1 MAGTCLNTS
10 VSPATFNTIIVP
22 RKLCSPTLN
31 LGPAHSS
38 LPTGTS
44 GLCGPPSSR
53 IPTCVSPA
61 SLPLSSHHEVTT
73 EVTKAEQP
81 SPGWEGKL
89 RTPRARAPRV
99 SMPRIRQRE
108 LDCSLSL
115 GRSGS
120 RHQDNLKFSRLPV
133 GPSHLPFRW
142 GRRGAGD
149 RSDTLGP
156 QSKVESMATKGIF
169 KQTDP
174 EPLVSR

>member
-1 MAGTCLNTS
+1 MSQHLCLPSHFQYHHRPPETLLPYS
-10 VSPATFNTIIVP
+10 QPRARPLFPPHRHLWPLRSPI
-22 RKLCSPTLN
+22 
-31 LGPAHSS
+31 
-38 LPTGTS
+38 LPHPH
-44 GLCGPPSSR
+44 L
-53 IPTCVSPA
+53 VSPA

-108 LDCSLSL
+108 LDCCLSL
-115 GRSGS
+115 GHSGS
-120 RHQDNLKFSRLPV
+120 QHQDNLKFSRLPV

-156 QSKVESMATKGIF
+156 QSKVESMATKGVF
-169 KQTDP
+169 KQRDP

>member
-1 MAGTCLNTS
+1 MGGTRLHTS
-10 VSPATFNTIIVP
+10 VSSATFNTIIVP
-22 RKLCSPTLN
+22 PKLCSPTLN

-89 RTPRARAPRV
+89 RIPRARAPRV

-108 LDCSLSL
+108 LDCSPKPGPQWVMASRQPEILKTPSRAL
-115 GRSGS
+115 PRPPLQVGKERSG
-120 RHQDNLKFSRLPV
+120 
-133 GPSHLPFRW
+133 
-142 GRRGAGD
+142 
-149 RSDTLGP
+149 
-156 QSKVESMATKGIF
+156 
-169 KQTDP
+169 
-174 EPLVSR
+174 